1 MLTLSHPPHELI
13 HLRETIQEALQ
24 LLKEIEENG
33 QKPSLGKLER
43 IMEELI
49 TLKIKRLI
57 PNPGFETIFSSL
69 IDEIDEYRHL
79 ITCSLCISV
88 YGTL

>member
-49 TLKIKRLI
+49 ILKRKRLI
-57 PNPGFETIFSSL
+57 SNPRFETMYSSL
-69 IDEIDEYRHL
+69 IERIDEYRHL
-79 ITCSLCISV
+79 VTCSLCVSV
-88 YGTL
+88 YGNL